1 MTMQWMRDSLQSLP
15 GEDERARDTVRER
28 ARHLLR
34 PVGSM
39 QRMDEIASWMA
50 AWQSSASP
58 SAERVVASVFASD
71 HGVSVAGVS
80 GYPAE
85 VFQPMLDAY
94 RAGHSTIAAFAKV
107 VGAQVVAID
116 VGVGK
121 PTGDIRTEAAMD
133 HTRFD
138 AAATAGR
145 DAVMNLDA
153 DLLVI
158 GEIGIGNTTS
168 AAAVAAALAGGE
180 VAAWVGRG
188 TGVDDQGL
196 QRKQAAVRESLARI
210 VGVLD
215 PLEVLREVGGTDMV
229 AMAAA
234 ILAAR
239 QRNLPVVIDGYV
251 VTAAA
256 LPLTIVAPSAID
268 HCMVG
273 HCSTEP
279 GHRKLLDRL
288 GKEPLLDLHMRL
300 GEGTGAMAAVPIIQ
314 MACAGV
320 NNVPTLNEWTSRKE

>member
-1 MTMQWMRDSLQSLP
+1 MKWMRETLQSLAT
-15 GEDERARDTVRER
+15 EDARSRAAVLDR

-50 AWQSSASP
+50 AWQGSAHP
-58 SAERVVASVFASD
+58 SADRVVAAIFASD

-85 VFQPMLDAY
+85 VFQPTLNAY
-94 RAGHSTIAAFAKV
+94 RAGHSTIAAFAHV
-107 VGAQVVAID
+107 IDATVHALD
-116 VGVGK
+116 VGVGF
-121 PTGDIRTEAAMD
+121 PTGDIRVEPAMD
-133 HTRFD
+133 QVRFD
-138 AAATAGR
+138 SAATAGR
-145 DAVMNLDA
+145 EAVMSLEA

-158 GEIGIGNTTS
+158 GEIGIGNTTA

-180 VAAWVGRG
+180 VAAWVGTG
-188 TGVDDQGL
+188 SGVDDEGL

-234 ILAAR
+234 MLAAR
-239 QRNLPVVIDGYV
+239 QRKLPVVIDGYV
-251 VTAAA
+251 VTSAA
-256 LPLTIVAPSAID
+256 LPLTLLANSAID

-279 GHRKLLDRL
+279 GHRRLLDRL

-320 NNVPTLNEWTSRKE
+320 NDVPTLDEWKSV